1 MFLYQPTIHELA
13 SFKTS
18 YLMCRKVSNRVAR
31 LSQDCRKIFLH
42 LNNQSL
48 INTVMLIQ
56 PNLVYSIKEA
66 SEILKIN
73 TRRLQRAGKKHKI
86 EKVDNRY
93 IFKGSFLLLVF
104 ADTIKA
110 LSEDASRQVVKVSQD
125 IEPLL
130 AKIQELEQQVFDLKN
145 ELKLYEIADNE
156 RLEVFTDDD
165 YNIFTTRLKEWQ
177 TQQRELE
184 QKAIEIQEV
193 KTDAKENIAHYKN
206 LFEYQ
211 RKQSDRILEMHEKL
225 IVTIGEQT
233 QSSIQRNHIEAKDKN
248 YFFRLTEF
256 NLFLK

>member
-1 MFLYQPTIHELA
+1 
-13 SFKTS
+13 
-18 YLMCRKVSNRVAR
+18 
-31 LSQDCRKIFLH
+31 
-42 LNNQSL
+42 
-48 INTVMLIQ
+48 MLIK

-93 IFKGSFLLLVF
+93 IFKGSFLLMVF

-130 AKIQELEQQVFDLKN
+130 AKIQELEQQLSNIDVEPLLSKIKELEQQVFELKN

-177 TQQRELE
+177 TQQKELE

-193 KTDAKENIAHYKN
+193 KTDAKENIEHYKN

-211 RKQSDRILEMHEKL
+211 RKQSDRILEMHERL

-233 QSSIQRNHIEAKDKN
+233 QSSIQRNHIEAKDKK
-248 YFFRLTEF
+248 YL
-256 NLFLK
+256 

>member
-1 MFLYQPTIHELA
+1 
-13 SFKTS
+13 
-18 YLMCRKVSNRVAR
+18 
-31 LSQDCRKIFLH
+31 
-42 LNNQSL
+42 
-48 INTVMLIQ
+48 MLIQ

-125 IEPLL
+125 VEPLL
-130 AKIQELEQQVFDLKN
+130 VKIQELEQQLSNIDVEPLLSKIKELEQEVFELKN

-165 YNIFTTRLKEWQ
+165 YNTFTTRLKEWQ

-193 KTDAKENIAHYKN
+193 KTDAKENIEHYKN

-211 RKQSDRILEMHEKL
+211 RKQSDRILAMHEKL
-225 IVTIGEQT
+225 IQTIGEQT
-233 QSSIQRNHIEAKDKN
+233 QNSIQRNHIEAKDKK
-248 YFFRLTEF
+248 YL
-256 NLFLK
+256 

>member
-1 MFLYQPTIHELA
+1 
-13 SFKTS
+13 
-18 YLMCRKVSNRVAR
+18 
-31 LSQDCRKIFLH
+31 
-42 LNNQSL
+42 
-48 INTVMLIQ
+48 MLIQ

-130 AKIQELEQQVFDLKN
+130 AKIQELEQQLSNIDVEPLLSKIRELEQQVFELKN

-177 TQQRELE
+177 TQQKELE

-193 KTDAKENIAHYKN
+193 KTDAKENVAHYKN

-233 QSSIQRNHIEAKDKN
+233 QSSIQRNHIEAKDKK
-248 YFFRLTEF
+248 YL
-256 NLFLK
+256 

>member
-1 MFLYQPTIHELA
+1 
-13 SFKTS
+13 
-18 YLMCRKVSNRVAR
+18 
-31 LSQDCRKIFLH
+31 
-42 LNNQSL
+42 
-48 INTVMLIQ
+48 MLIQ

-130 AKIQELEQQVFDLKN
+130 AKIQELEQQLSNIDVEPLLSKIRELEQQVFELKN
-145 ELKLYEIADNE
+145 ELKLYEIEDNE

-177 TQQRELE
+177 TQQKDLE
-184 QKAIEIQEV
+184 QKAIEIQEI
-193 KTDAKENIAHYKN
+193 KIDAKENVEHYKN

-233 QSSIQRNHIEAKDKN
+233 QSSIQRNHIEAKDKK
-248 YFFRLTEF
+248 YL
-256 NLFLK
+256 

>member
-1 MFLYQPTIHELA
+1 MFLYQLTIHELA
-13 SFKTS
+13 PFKTS

-48 INTVMLIQ
+48 INTVMLIE
-56 PNLVYSIKEA
+56 PNLVYSINEVSK
-66 SEILKIN
+66 ILKIN
-73 TRRLQRAGKKHKI
+73 TRTLQRVGKKHKI

-110 LSEDASRQVVKVSQD
+110 LSQGVAKVSQGVVEVSQD

-130 AKIQELEQQVFDLKN
+130 TKIKALENEIDALKTQ
-145 ELKLYEIADNE
+145 LAIYEIEDNE
-156 RLEVFTDDD
+156 VIEVFTKDE
-165 YNIFTTRLKEWQ
+165 YKIFETRLIEWRYQQKEI
-177 TQQRELE
+177 E
-184 QKAIEIQEV
+184 QKAIEIEDI
-193 KTDAKENIAHYKN
+193 KTTAKEDVAHYKN

-225 IVTIGEQT
+225 IITIGEQT
-233 QSSIQRNHIEAKDKN
+233 QSSIQRNHIEAKDKK
-248 YFFRLTEF
+248 YL
-256 NLFLK
+256 

>member
-1 MFLYQPTIHELA
+1 MNTAITECFYTWYQ
-13 SFKTS
+13 FKNLHS
-18 YLMCRKVSNRVAR
+18 AKRNFQRVQACVQKCPKVSKDFYTFTRM
-31 LSQDCRKIFLH
+31 KIEPH
-42 LNNQSL
+42 
-48 INTVMLIQ
+48 
-56 PNLVYSIKEA
+56 LVYSKSEV
-66 SEILKIN
+66 SEILNIHPRKLNRIA
-73 TRRLQRAGKKHKI
+73 QRHKI

-93 IFKGSFLLLVF
+93 IFKGSFLITLFDLDVS
-104 ADTIKA
+104 K
-110 LSEDASRQVVKVSQD
+110 SVQQVSKDVEGFTPD

-130 AKIQELEQQVFDLKN
+130 AKIQELEQQVFKLKE

-165 YNIFTTRLKEWQ
+165 YNLFTTRLKEWQ
-177 TQQRELE
+177 TQQKDLE

-233 QSSIQRNHIEAKDKN
+233 QSSIQRNHIEAKDKK
-248 YFFRLTEF
+248 YL
-256 NLFLK
+256 

>member
-1 MFLYQPTIHELA
+1 
-13 SFKTS
+13 
-18 YLMCRKVSNRVAR
+18 
-31 LSQDCRKIFLH
+31 
-42 LNNQSL
+42 
-48 INTVMLIQ
+48 MLTK

-130 AKIQELEQQVFDLKN
+130 AKIQELEQQLSNIDVEPLLSKIRELEQQVFELKN

-177 TQQRELE
+177 TQQKELE
-184 QKAIEIQEV
+184 QKAIEIKEV
-193 KTDAKENIAHYKN
+193 KTDAKENVAHYKN

-233 QSSIQRNHIEAKDKN
+233 QSSIQRNHIEAKDKK
-248 YFFRLTEF
+248 YL
-256 NLFLK
+256 

>member
-1 MFLYQPTIHELA
+1 
-13 SFKTS
+13 
-18 YLMCRKVSNRVAR
+18 
-31 LSQDCRKIFLH
+31 
-42 LNNQSL
+42 
-48 INTVMLIQ
+48 MLIK

-125 IEPLL
+125 VEPLL
-130 AKIQELEQQVFDLKN
+130 VKIQELEQQVFKLKE

-165 YNIFTTRLKEWQ
+165 YNLFTTRLKEWQ

-233 QSSIQRNHIEAKDKN
+233 QSSIQRNHIEAKDKK
-248 YFFRLTEF
+248 YL
-256 NLFLK
+256 